1 MSRLRTMNVS
11 RTAKWCKACG
21 TWKNV
26 EEFYKNKREACGF
39 SCHCKSCQ
47 KARHAERNTKTKAK
61 GGNLVKKGP
70 KTCPKCKTEY
80 ERGEESF
87 SKCMYKPDGLMNH
100 CKACRS
106 AYDAIYHT
114 ENTLRR
120 AVCDANLKARTKHND
135 DNQLDLGEV
144 EAKFKEMG
152 DVCVFC
158 GTDKK
163 VGLDHDIPFA
173 QGGLNVLNNVQ
184 PCCFPCN
191 NSKNDKT
198 SDEYR
203 EKLKGDN

>member
-1 MSRLRTMNVS
+1 MNVS
-11 RTAKWCKACG
+11 GTAKWCNACG

-26 EEFYKNKREACGF
+26 EEFYKDKREASGLQAE
-39 SCHCKSCQ
+39 CKSCQ

-61 GGNLVKKGP
+61 GGNPVIKGP
-70 KTCPKCKTEY
+70 KICPKCKTEY

-87 SKCMYKPDGLMNH
+87 SKDMYKPDGLMSH
-100 CKACRS
+100 CKACVS
-106 AYDAIYHT
+106 AYNAVYSS
-114 ENTLRR
+114 ENVLRQ
-120 AVCDANLKARTKHND
+120 AVNNANRIARTKRND

-158 GTDKK
+158 GTDQK

-173 QGGLNVLNNVQ
+173 QGGLNCLYNVQ

-191 NSKNDKT
+191 NEKRAKT
-198 SDEYR
+198 SEEYQ
-203 EKLKGDN
+203 EILKGDK

>member
-1 MSRLRTMNVS
+1 MSRLMTMNVS
-11 RTAKWCKACG
+11 GTAKWCNACG

-26 EEFYKNKREACGF
+26 EEFSKTKRTASGLQAE
-39 SCHCKSCQ
+39 CKSCS
-47 KARHAERNTKTKAK
+47 KARRAEWDTKIKAK
-61 GGNLVKKGP
+61 GGNPVIKRP
-70 KTCPKCKTEY
+70 KTCTKCGVEY
-80 ERGEESF
+80 EKGEESF
-87 SKCMYKPDGLMNH
+87 SKNMYKPDGLVRH
-100 CKACRS
+100 CKACVS
-106 AYDAIYHT
+106 AYDAVYRA

-120 AVCDANLKARTKHND
+120 AVNNANHKARMKYSD
-135 DNQLDLGEV
+135 DNQLNFDGV

-184 PCCFPCN
+184 PCCLSCN
-191 NSKNDKT
+191 SSKNDKT

-203 EKLKGDN
+203 EILKGDK